1 MNNFQNG
8 IKKASVQLTEG
19 DQICPPQQLIAR
31 DQDGPPEQLIAR
43 DQDGQLIVRDDEGPC
58 TINST
63 GPERPSHNKQ

>member
-1 MNNFQNG
+1 MKNFQNG

-19 DQICPPQQLIAR
+19 HQIC
-31 DQDGPPEQLIAR
+31 PPEQLIAR

>member
-1 MNNFQNG
+1 MKNFQNG

-31 DQDGPPEQLIAR
+31 DQDGPPEQLI
-43 DQDGQLIVRDDEGPC
+43 VRDYEGPC